1 MNRQLFKKYM
11 TLNLLCLIIFIITKN
26 LYLTDIKISNWLYNV
41 PSLLG
46 TIIITNLLLPLI
58 VDLKKHKNIAFKI
71 IVLIGTILMFY
82 DEFSPFIS
90 KNKIFDILD
99 LIAIVIGAIITY
111 TIFYKYFK
119 PLKSHG

>member
-1 MNRQLFKKYM
+1 M